1 MVAPT
6 DIFGPW
12 QLLVGNFGDG
22 RSTASSAA
30 PHTAKGPLKDKTG
43 NAIVIDGLWGIAFGT
58 GSFLAG
64 PTKVLYFTAG
74 PEHETH
80 GMFGSI
86 KLGRS
91 LY

>member
-1 MVAPT
+1 
-6 DIFGPW
+6 
-12 QLLVGNFGDG
+12 
-22 RSTASSAA
+22 
-30 PHTAKGPLKDKTG
+30 LKDKTG